1 MNHNINIWYTD
12 YLMCGP
18 SKGSLDL
25 RRGHNPHVDK
35 CYPGTFGNCC
45 QRSLCS
51 QGRPQAPD
59 VPLLQVLGLQRRT
72 TMLAFA
78 FFYSRALMQIPYCSS
93 YHWSVRVVCG
103 QNFKGYYNFNLL
115 FFEIVFHSWLS
126 CISFS
131 ACWCVLISVGEAL
144 GNWPPGSAQDVRV
157 PSGSPLSGLFII

>member
-1 MNHNINIWYTD
+1 
-12 YLMCGP
+12 MCGP

-25 RRGHNPHVDK
+25 RRGHNPQPTCWQMLPRHLWK
-35 CYPGTFGNCC
+35 LCC

-51 QGRPQAPD
+51 QRRPQAPD
-59 VPLLQVLGLQRRT
+59 VPLLQVLGLQTCT

-78 FFYSRALMQIPYCSS
+78 FFYSRAFMQIPYCSS
-93 YHWSVRVVCG
+93 HHWSMRVVCG

-115 FFEIVFHSWLS
+115 FETVFHSWLS

-131 ACWCVLISVGEAL
+131 VCWCVLISVGEAL
-144 GNWPPGSAQDVRV
+144 GNLPPGSAQDVRV